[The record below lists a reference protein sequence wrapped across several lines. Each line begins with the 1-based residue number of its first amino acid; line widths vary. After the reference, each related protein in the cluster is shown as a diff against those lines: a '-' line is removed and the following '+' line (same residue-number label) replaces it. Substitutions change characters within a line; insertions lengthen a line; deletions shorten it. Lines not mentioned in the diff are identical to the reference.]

1 MQHLVGGRWLSVGV
15 CPPRYDTSLFNG
27 QWFRS
32 TTEKVVDLHA
42 AVYVYVSHAH
52 VLYVHTQLISLSLSL
67 SLVLPHT
74 YTVVGVLCTYVSLQ
88 VMHACT
94 CVQRQ
99 LLYSSRRRR
108 TQFNSQACVSTA
120 FWLLV
125 VTYCLLVT
133 EQKKTIFFVNTYRP
147 S

>member
-1 MQHLVGGRWLSVGV
+1 MTLRCPLVCVLL
-15 CPPRYDTSLFNG
+15 DTTRHF
-27 QWFRS
+27 S
-32 TTEKVVDLHA
+32 TANDFDLQPKRLWTCTL
-42 AVYVYVSHAH
+42 YVYVSHAH

-67 SLVLPHT
+67 VLTHIHSSRSIM
-74 YTVVGVLCTYVSLQ
+74 YTYVSLQ

-99 LLYSSRRRR
+99 LLYTRLQTT
-108 TQFNSQACVSTA
+108 TQFNSQACVSIA

-133 EQKKTIFFVNTYRP
+133 EQKKLYFL
-147 S
+147 